1 MTQQMTTSIFLVM
14 KIFILIGLAMYAV
27 FAGIIV
33 RQEQRM
39 ASVLE
44 EHFEPILRL
53 ITVIHFIA
61 SLVVAVIALFFL

>member
-1 MTQQMTTSIFLVM
+1 MTQQMTASIFLVM
-14 KIFILIGLAMYAV
+14 KIFVLLGLAMYCV

-39 ASVLE
+39 AHVLE

-61 SLVVAVIALFFL
+61 SLVVFVIALFFL